1 MKFSVTN
8 LGCKVNAFET
18 ESIADML
25 EKAGYERSDDA
36 SGNDISIIFTCA
48 VTNTA
53 AAKSRQMIH
62 RAKRNNPDGILVV
75 AGCYAQIDPE
85 ALESADIL
93 VGSTNKMKIP
103 EYIGD
108 YLEKHQKIRGDSD
121 LKNAGF
127 EPMTVDRFT
136 HQTRAY
142 LRIQDGCN
150 QFCSY
155 CIIPYARGRERSMTP
170 DMAVQE
176 AVRLSRSHKEIVLT
190 GIHTGR
196 YGREYG
202 ITLAQLMKRILKEAP
217 ELERLRISSI
227 EITELDDEFVS
238 LMKEEKRIAR
248 HLHIPLQAGSDRIL
262 ELMRRPYDTD
272 GYYAR
277 MEEIRN
283 AVDDLSVSCDLMTGF
298 PSETDQEHRDALAFA
313 EKCRFS
319 FMHVFPYSAR
329 EGTPAADMAEQIDPR
344 IKKQRA
350 SECLA
355 LSERLYDAY
364 KDTWVNREAE
374 VICETVRNGCTRGYT
389 SQYLPV
395 QIAGEETPGTLLKVR
410 LSERRGHMMYGKK
423 EEL

>member
-25 EKAGYERSDDA
+25 EKAGYERSDDP
-36 SGNDISIIFTCA
+36 SGNDICIIFTCA

-62 RAKRNNPDGILVV
+62 RAKRSNPDGILVV
-75 AGCYAQIDPE
+75 AGCYAQIDPD
-85 ALESADIL
+85 ALDSADIL
-93 VGSTNKMKIP
+93 VGSTDKMKIP
-103 EYIGD
+103 AYIGD
-108 YLEKHQKIRGDSD
+108 YLEKHQKIRGGSD
-121 LKNAGF
+121 LENAGF
-127 EPMTVDRFT
+127 EPMTVDRFAR
-136 HQTRAY
+136 QTRAY

-176 AVRLSRSHKEIVLT
+176 AVRLSQSHKEIVLT

-202 ITLAQLMKRILKEAP
+202 VSLAQLMKRMLNAAP

-262 ELMRRPYDTD
+262 ELMRRPYDTA

-283 AVDDLSVSCDLMTGF
+283 AVEDLSVSCDLMTGF
-298 PSETDQEHRDALAFA
+298 PSETEQEHRDALAFA
-313 EKCRFS
+313 RKCRFS

-329 EGTPAADMAEQIDPR
+329 EGTPAAGMADQIDPQ
-344 IKKQRA
+344 IKKRRA
-350 SECLA
+350 SECLE
-355 LSERLYDAY
+355 LSGSLYDAY
-364 KDTWVNREAE
+364 KDTWTGRQAE
-374 VICETVRNGCTRGYT
+374 VICETFRNGYTRGYT

-395 QIAGEETPGTLLKVR
+395 QIEGREEPGTLLKV
-410 LSERRGHMMYGKK
+410 LLTERRGHMMYGKK
-423 EEL
+423 VLI